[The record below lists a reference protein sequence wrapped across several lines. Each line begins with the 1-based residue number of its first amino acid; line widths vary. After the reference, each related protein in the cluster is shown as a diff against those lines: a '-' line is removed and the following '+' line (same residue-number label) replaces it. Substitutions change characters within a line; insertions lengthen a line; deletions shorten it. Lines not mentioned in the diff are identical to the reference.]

1 MKSRS
6 SSLLSAIHVDVF
18 QVAPRRS
25 RALGRSHQ
33 TPARV
38 GSQGQRSIQTG
49 SPRRI
54 WSCPPTPTHAG
65 ARGERRPPATSAQ
78 GPGGREGGP
87 PRRGDGGG
95 VVVVGVAGVQEQ
107 VQMWM
112 MGQSI
117 EQGSPSFSARL
128 GAGHQSR
135 VSTGHWAA
143 CRGRVLNF
151 FSFFCSLTACSHRR
165 CRCRCR
171 CRLLQCVCRF
181 EQSNNSNVFFLT
193 VDSPRSRAASS
204 NLVCV
209 FFTDSRGPR
218 LGSASFD
225 LSSIG
230 PDPYSH
236 LAPKPVATMNRLEP
250 RC

>member
-6 SSLLSAIHVDVF
+6 SCLLSAVHVDVF
-18 QVAPRRS
+18 QVALRRS
-25 RALGRSHQ
+25 QALGRSHQ

-49 SPRRI
+49 SPVEF

-135 VSTGHWAA
+135 LGTGHWAA

-151 FSFFCSLTACSHRR
+151 FSFFCSLTACSHR
-165 CRCRCR
+165 RCRCR

-225 LSSIG
+225 
-230 PDPYSH
+230 P
-236 LAPKPVATMNRLEP
+236 APSAPTPIPIWPRSPSRL
-250 RC
+250 